1 MKRSAR
7 SKMRVVLT
15 LAGAAAWLNAA
26 VAMAESSTVEAR
38 TISGKAYD
46 GEHLSS
52 TSWPEPLYS
61 VSLTSEKGAGIDR
74 LRFISTDRR
83 GQAFFTQTVEFEGDT
98 PKAYSF
104 SNTAA
109 RQEGKL
115 SVTPNELIME
125 FTDGGKTR
133 TATKPRPNLFAVGP
147 SIGRIIEKHLAELSA
162 GKTINFDLVVVS
174 RLTTYAV
181 RITRET
187 GRTNDSFPQVKSG
200 QWIMLR
206 TEPQSALARAF
217 APTIFTIV
225 DARTGRPR
233 FVSAPIASPEPGGGN
248 LKRGTIHYGD

>member
-1 MKRSAR
+1 MTWQRRAWHSFAPADTVSTTSIARASA
-7 SKMRVVLT
+7 V
-15 LAGAAAWLNAA
+15 G
-26 VAMAESSTVEAR
+26 
-38 TISGKAYD
+38 
-46 GEHLSS
+46 

-109 RQEGKL
+109 KQEGKL

-125 FTDGGKTR
+125 FTDGGKMR

-147 SIGRIIEKHLAELSA
+147 SIGRIIETHLAELSA